1 MSKFLHSNY
10 KIIIKFISSTIY
22 HRRLESIE
30 MKVGVV
36 GASGYVGGEL
46 LRLLV
51 VHPKVEISMVT
62 SMQKAGEYVHRIHP
76 SLKGFID
83 LTFSPLN
90 MEKLTNSCDIVFTS
104 VPHGKSNKIVKD
116 LYGRGMK
123 VIDLSADFRL
133 KNPKDYVKWYGW
145 EHPVPELL
153 SKSVYG
159 VPELHREEIKK
170 AQLVSCPGCMAVTSL
185 LALKPLIE
193 HNLIDTEHIIVDS
206 KIGSSGA
213 GSKANAGTHHAM
225 RYGVIRPYKPAKH
238 RHTGE
243 IEQELGLVAKKVI
256 KVSMSPHAVNLVR
269 GILTTNH
276 TFLIRPMSELE
287 IWKIYRNSYSG
298 EPFLRFIRD
307 KKGLYKFPD
316 PKFLIGSNFCDIGFD
331 IDEYNQRLVSLSASD
346 NLMKGAAGSAIQNM
360 NVLSGFDE
368 TEGLK
373 YTPLTPV

>member
-1 MSKFLHSNY
+1 
-10 KIIIKFISSTIY
+10 
-22 HRRLESIE
+22 

-51 VHPKVEISMVT
+51 THPKIEVSMVT
-62 SMQKAGEYVHRIHP
+62 SRQKAGEYVHRVHP

-83 LTFSPLN
+83 ITFSP
-90 MEKLTNSCDIVFTS
+90 MDMDKLSSTCDIVFTA
-104 VPHGKSNKIVKD
+104 VPHGKANKIVKN
-116 LYGRGMK
+116 LYDRGMK

-133 KNPKDYVKWYGW
+133 KNPKDYPKWYGW
-145 EHPVPELL
+145 EHPFPEML

-159 VPELHREEIKK
+159 VPEFHREEIKK

-193 HNLIDTEHIIVDS
+193 NSLIDTEHIVVDS

-213 GSKANAGTHHAM
+213 GAKANAGTHHAM
-225 RYGVIRPYKPAKH
+225 RYGVVRPYKPAKH

-243 IEQELGLVAKKVI
+243 IEQELSAIAKKQI
-256 KVSMSPHAVNLVR
+256 KVSMSPHAVNIVR

-276 TFLIRPMSELE
+276 TFLKRPVEELE
-287 IWKIYRNSYSG
+287 LWKMYRNSYKG
-298 EPFLRFIRD
+298 EPFIRLIRD

-316 PKFLIGSNFCDIGFD
+316 PKFVVGSNFCDVGFD
-331 IDEYNQRLVSLSASD
+331 IDDYNQRIVALSASD
-346 NLMKGAAGSAIQNM
+346 NLMKGAAGSAIQVM
-360 NVLSGFDE
+360 NLMSGYGE

>member
-1 MSKFLHSNY
+1 
-10 KIIIKFISSTIY
+10 
-22 HRRLESIE
+22 

-51 VHPKVEISMVT
+51 THPKAEISMVT
-62 SMQKAGEYVHRIHP
+62 SRQKAGEYVHRIHP

-83 LTFSPLN
+83 LTFSP
-90 MEKLTNSCDIVFTS
+90 MDMDKMASSCDLVFTS

-116 LYGRGMK
+116 LYDRGMRI
-123 VIDLSADFRL
+123 IDLSADFRL

-145 EHPVPELL
+145 EHPFPDML

-193 HNLIDTEHIIVDS
+193 NNLIDTDHIVVDS

-213 GSKANAGTHHAM
+213 GQKANAGTHHAM
-225 RYGVIRPYKPAKH
+225 RYGVVRPYKPAKH

-243 IEQELGLVAKKVI
+243 IEQELSAVAKKQI
-256 KVSMSPHAVNLVR
+256 RVSMSPHAVNIVR

-276 TFLIRPMSELE
+276 TFLKRQVEELE
-287 IWKIYRNSYSG
+287 LWKMYRNSYKG
-298 EPFLRFIRD
+298 EPFVRLIRD

-316 PKFLIGSNFCDIGFD
+316 PKFVVGSNFCDVGFD
-331 IDEYNQRLVSLSASD
+331 IDEYNQRIVALSASD

-360 NVLSGFDE
+360 NVMFGYNEND
-368 TEGLK
+368 GLN

>member
-1 MSKFLHSNY
+1 M
-10 KIIIKFISSTIY
+10 
-22 HRRLESIE
+22 
-30 MKVGVV
+30 

-51 VHPKVEISMVT
+51 VHPKVEVNMVT
-62 SMQKAGEYVHRIHP
+62 SRQKAGEYVHRIHP
-76 SLKGFID
+76 SLKGFVD
-83 LTFSPLN
+83 LTFSPLD
-90 MEKLTNSCDIVFTS
+90 MEKLVNSCDIVFTS
-104 VPHGKSNKIVKD
+104 VPHGKSNKIVKE
-116 LYGRGMK
+116 LYGRGIK
-123 VIDLSADFRL
+123 IIDLSADFRL

-145 EHPVPELL
+145 EHPFPELL

-159 VPELHREEIKK
+159 VPELHREDIKK
-170 AQLVSCPGCMAVTSL
+170 SQLVSCPGCMAVTSL

-193 HNLIDTEHIIVDS
+193 NNLIDTEHIVVDS

-213 GSKANAGTHHAM
+213 GIKANAGTHHAM

-243 IEQELGLVAKKVI
+243 IEQELGLIAKKTI
-256 KVSMSPHAVNLVR
+256 KVSMSPHAVNIVR

-276 TFLIRPMSELE
+276 TFMKKPMSELE
-287 IWKIYRNSYSG
+287 LWKVYRNSYRN

-331 IDEYNQRLVSLSASD
+331 IDEDNQRLVSLSASD

-360 NVLSGFDE
+360 NILYGFDE

>member
-1 MSKFLHSNY
+1 
-10 KIIIKFISSTIY
+10 
-22 HRRLESIE
+22 

-51 VHPKVEISMVT
+51 THPEVEVSMVT
-62 SMQKAGEYVHRIHP
+62 SRQKAGDYVHRVHP

-83 LTFSPLN
+83 LTFSP
-90 MEKLTNSCDIVFTS
+90 MDMDKLANSCDMVFTS
-104 VPHGKSNKIVKD
+104 VPHGKANKIVKD
-116 LYGRGMK
+116 LYERGMRI
-123 VIDLSADFRL
+123 IDLSADFRL

-145 EHPVPELL
+145 EHPYPDML

-159 VPELHREEIKK
+159 VPEFHREEIKK

-193 HNLIDTEHIIVDS
+193 NSLIDTDHVVVDS

-213 GSKANAGTHHAM
+213 GAKANAGTHHAM
-225 RYGVIRPYKPAKH
+225 RYGVVRPYKPAKH

-243 IEQELGLVAKKVI
+243 IEQELSHIAKKQI
-256 KVSMSPHAVNLVR
+256 KVSMSPHAVNIVR

-276 TFLIRPMSELE
+276 TFLKRQVEELE
-287 IWKIYRNSYSG
+287 LWKMYRNSYKG
-298 EPFLRFIRD
+298 EPFIRLIRD

-316 PKFLIGSNFCDIGFD
+316 PKFVVGSNFCDVGFD
-331 IDEYNQRLVSLSASD
+331 IDEYNQRIVALSASD

-360 NVLSGFDE
+360 NVMFGMEE
-368 TEGLK
+368 TEGLR

>member
-1 MSKFLHSNY
+1 
-10 KIIIKFISSTIY
+10 
-22 HRRLESIE
+22 

-51 VHPKVEISMVT
+51 VHPKVEVSMVT
-62 SMQKAGEYVHRIHP
+62 SRQKAGEYVHRIHP

-83 LTFSPLN
+83 LTFSPLD
-90 MEKLTNSCDIVFTS
+90 MEKLVNSCDIVFTS
-104 VPHGKSNKIVKD
+104 VPHGKSNKIVNE

-123 VIDLSADFRL
+123 IIDLSADFRL

-145 EHPVPELL
+145 EHPFPELL

-159 VPELHREEIKK
+159 VPELHREDIKK
-170 AQLVSCPGCMAVTSL
+170 SQLVSCPGCMAVTSL

-193 HNLIDTEHIIVDS
+193 NNLIDTEHIIVDS

-213 GSKANAGTHHAM
+213 GVKANAGTHHAM

-243 IEQELGLVAKKVI
+243 IEQELGLVAKKTI
-256 KVSMSPHAVNLVR
+256 KVGMSPHAVNIVR

-276 TFLIRPMSELE
+276 TFLRKPMSDLEL
-287 IWKIYRNSYSG
+287 WKVYRNSYRG
-298 EPFLRFIRD
+298 EPFLRLIRD

-331 IDEYNQRLVSLSASD
+331 IDEDNQRLVSLSASD

-360 NVLSGFDE
+360 NVLYGFDE